1 MDTSV
6 MAPSYDVLRT
16 FLAVY
21 RSGSVTRGAEQLGL
35 SQPAVTAQIRGLE
48 RDLQRPLFERLPRGV
63 RPTTAGEQLAR
74 RIAGPLDALDQLV
87 AGDVL
92 DGDGPAG
99 SFGRSVHLGGPAEL
113 VCARVLPALAPLVAG
128 GLRLHVT
135 LGPADD
141 LIAALIDGGLDLAIS
156 ATRVR
161 RRGLRAEPLCDE
173 EFMLVAAVRW
183 AVTDLDRAPLVA
195 YAENLPIL
203 RRYWR
208 GVFGTRLSRP
218 PAIVVPDL
226 RGMLAAVVA
235 GAGVTVLPRYLCAAE
250 LADGRLQVLVEP
262 EVPPVTTLFLLWR
275 DGSQHPA
282 ATAVRGHL
290 LAQGRTWQG

>member
-1 MDTSV
+1 MLMDTGV

-21 RSGSVTRGAEQLGL
+21 RSGSVTRGAELLGL

-48 RDLQRPLFERLPRGV
+48 RELQRPLFERLPRGV

-74 RIAGPLDALDQLV
+74 RIAGPLDALDELV

-92 DGDGPAG
+92 DGSAD
-99 SFGRSVHLGGPAEL
+99 SFGRSVRLGGPAEL
-113 VCARVLPALAPLVAG
+113 VCARVLPALSPMAAG
-128 GLRLHVT
+128 GLQLRVT
-135 LGPADD
+135 LGPPDD
-141 LIAALIDGGLDLAIS
+141 LIAALTDGALDLVIS
-156 ATRVR
+156 ANRVR
-161 RRGLRAEPLCDE
+161 RRGMRAEPLCDE
-173 EFMLVAAVRW
+173 EFTLVAAARW
-183 AVTDLDRAPLVA
+183 SVTDLERAPLVA

-208 GVFGTRLSRP
+208 GVFGTRLSRQ

-226 RGMLAAVVA
+226 RGMLSAVVA
-235 GAGVTVLPRYLCAAE
+235 GAGITVLPRYLCAAE
-250 LADGRLQVLVEP
+250 LADGRLQILIEP
-262 EVPPVTTLFLLWR
+262 ELPPVTTLFLIWR